1 MTKYFVNFVICN
13 QEGNLERKC
22 DVVVAPKGA
31 NQADILN
38 SLLTGIWP
46 EAEYVTKFESWTD

>member
-13 QEGNLERKC
+13 QDGDLEGKC

-31 NQADILN
+31 NQSDILN

-46 EAEYVTKFESWTD
+46 EAEYVMKFEPHV